1 MQITVANYS
10 KYTDEDVQ
18 AVARAINRQ
27 IREDFQPYWDQEGEL
42 RLGGRAK
49 AALDPENPVEVRG
62 DAILYLLDDPSQPG
76 VDTILGY
83 HDQNARGV
91 PFGFVF
97 TEISQR
103 LGESWS
109 VTLSHEALE
118 LLGDANVNKLA
129 AGPDPRDP
137 RNPARYVLHW
147 FEMCD
152 AVQAESY
159 EIDTVPVSNFVLP
172 LYFTIGEQEAGRND
186 FLSRTYNGRTLQSF
200 GLNPGGYIGFF
211 DPATRD
217 MDTFA
222 ADEVAQRRLEIKR
235 AARLTRRALR
245 YSELPERVAER
256 AAVLLYPPK

>member
-10 KYTDEDVQ
+10 KYADEDVQ
-18 AVARAINRQ
+18 TVARAINRQ
-27 IREDFQPYWDQEGEL
+27 IRNDFQPYWDQEGEL
-42 RLGGRAK
+42 GLGGKAK

-62 DAILYLLDDPSQPG
+62 DAILYLLDDPNEPG
-76 VDTILGY
+76 VQSILGY

-97 TEISQR
+97 TAISDR
-103 LGESWS
+103 LGEPWS

-137 RNPARYVLHW
+137 QNPNKYVLHW

-159 EIDTVPVSNFVLP
+159 DIDGVPVSNFVLP

-186 FLSRTYNGRTLQSF
+186 FLSREHNGRTLESF
-200 GLNPGGYIGFF
+200 GLNPGGYVGFF
-211 DPATRD
+211 DPASGS
-217 MDTFA
+217 MDTFP
-222 ADEVAQRRLEIKR
+222 ADETARRRLEIKR
-235 AARLTRRALR
+235 EARLTRRAIR
-245 YSELPERVAER
+245 YTELPERVAESLR
-256 AAVLLYPPK
+256 P

>member
-10 KYTDEDVQ
+10 KYADDEVQ

-27 IREDFQPYWDQEGEL
+27 IRDDFQPYWDQEGEL
-42 RLGGRAK
+42 RLGGKAK

-62 DAILYLLDDPSQPG
+62 DAILYLLDDPNQPG
-76 VDTILGY
+76 VETILGY
-83 HDQNARGV
+83 HDENARGV

-103 LGESWS
+103 LGEDWS

-129 AGPDPRDP
+129 AGPDPRD
-137 RNPARYVLHW
+137 RQNPARYVLHW

-159 EIDTVPVSNFVLP
+159 EIDGVPVSNFVLP

-186 FLSRTYNGRTLQSF
+186 FLSRAYHGRTLQSF

-217 MDTFA
+217 MDTFP
-222 ADEVAQRRLEIKR
+222 ADAVAQRRLEIKR
-235 AARLTRRALR
+235 EARLTRRALR

-256 AAVLLYPPK
+256 AAVLLDPPK